1 MRRPVWIGA
10 QHNAMLEFY
19 QHPGRTILQ
28 GRTMPAIHNCIFLGF
43 WIIDNTLQL
52 NIQFVRL
59 HIRHTRSVYML

>member
-1 MRRPVWIGA
+1 
-10 QHNAMLEFY
+10 
-19 QHPGRTILQ
+19 
-28 GRTMPAIHNCIFLGF
+28 MPAIHNCIFLGF